1 MRALATRGEPPEAH
15 GEASTTGTVPDWE
28 SVRLFIEVVRRGS
41 IRSAADHMSV
51 SVSAL
56 RRRIANLERQLNTLL
71 ITRHVDGVRLTSE
84 GQQIFDA
91 ACQMEVA
98 AFGMMRAKD
107 ATATDVSGEVKIAVT
122 EGTGTFW
129 LAPRLVE
136 LQRAYPK
143 LLVNLKCA
151 MAPADVS
158 SLEADVAVQLVKPD
172 SPELKVVRL
181 GFLHT
186 MPFAAQSYIKT
197 YGVPAALEEFTR
209 HRVVVHAAEQTEH
222 KAWFRK
228 VFPNPPF
235 VDLMVLQTNVA
246 SAHLWAVSKG
256 AGIGWLPTYT
266 HFIGGRIVPI
276 EAGPRFV
283 LDIWLT
289 YHPDAARI
297 ARVRRVIDWIRDS
310 FDAQKFPWFG
320 ERFIHPYDL
329 PKAYRGE
336 PLINMF
342 EGFAHADGGIDQT
355 FGGSNRPVL
364 P

>member
-15 GEASTTGTVPDWE
+15 CGVPTTGRTPDWE

-41 IRSAADHMSV
+41 IRSAADHMTV

-56 RRRIANLERQLNTLL
+56 RRRIAHLERQLNTPL
-71 ITRHVDGVRLTSE
+71 ITRHVDGVRLTPE

-107 ATATDVSGEVKIAVT
+107 ATAPGISGKVKIAVT

-129 LAPRLVE
+129 LVPRLVQ
-136 LQRAYPK
+136 LQRTYPK

-151 MAPADVS
+151 MSPADVS
-158 SLEADVAVQLVKPD
+158 NLEADLAVQLIRPN
-172 SPELKVVRL
+172 SLELKVVRL

-186 MPFAAQSYIKT
+186 MPFAAQSYINT
-197 YGVPAALEEFTR
+197 YGVPTALEELKR
-209 HRVVVHAAEQTEH
+209 HRFVFHVAEQTQA
-222 KAWFRK
+222 KTLFWQYA
-228 VFPNPPF
+228 P
-235 VDLMVLQTNVA
+235 DLPWIGTVALETNVA
-246 SAHLWAVSKG
+246 SAHLWAVAKG

-283 LDIWLT
+283 FKIWLT
-289 YHPDAARI
+289 YHPDVARI
-297 ARVRRVIDWIRDS
+297 ARVRRVIDWLRDS

-320 ERFIHPYDL
+320 EQFVHPYDL

-342 EGFAHADGGIDQT
+342 EGFVHANRGDQA
-355 FGGSNRPVL
+355 FGRSNPSVL